1 MQKEVEKTIKEGVD
15 TEEFELLVVKELG
28 KKIEEKLIPL
38 RSEYEK
44 RKKDEIMKMKR
55 GLEEEAKILRQNQNA
70 AERVDDIIQQNFAKV
85 RQRGWA
91 SCALVISS
99 YFALWSL
106 PDSSVPMSSPSPER
120 LIRVTLEAK

>member
-85 RQRGWA
+85 RQRGWV
-91 SCALVISS
+91 SCALVI
-99 YFALWSL
+99 
-106 PDSSVPMSSPSPER
+106 
-120 LIRVTLEAK
+120 